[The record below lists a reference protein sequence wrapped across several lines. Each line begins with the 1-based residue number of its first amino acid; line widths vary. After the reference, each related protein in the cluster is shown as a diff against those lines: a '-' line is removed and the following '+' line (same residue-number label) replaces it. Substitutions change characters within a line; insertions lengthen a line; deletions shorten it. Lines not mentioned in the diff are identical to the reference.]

1 MVIRLDQKTAID
13 NPQHYSPE
21 IVEKLRALLA
31 NGTEVIPDSHRKDFY
46 EVANGSRAFYI
57 HISPV
62 SGTVFLLATWH
73 KPAPR
78 AALQK
83 LTAA

>member
-1 MVIRLDQKTAID
+1 MVIQVNPKVVID
-13 NPQHYSPE
+13 NPQHYSAE
-21 IVEKLRALLA
+21 VVEKLRALLA
-31 NGTEVIPDSHRKDFY
+31 AGADVVPDSHRKDFY
-46 EVANGSRAFYI
+46 EVTNGSRAFYI

-73 KPAPR
+73 KPVSRSAI
-78 AALQK
+78 QK